1 MNLSSPRQDKKI
13 LNLILQSANYN
24 KKELYIVG
32 GYLRDMLLGRS
43 KPNPDIDFC
52 LKNNA
57 ISFGRVLAKQMKAG
71 FVVLDKDNGS
81 SRMVKKTKN
90 CIYTFDFTDFRGK
103 DLKDDLLKRDFTINS
118 FTLGLKDFLR
128 QKNNLSSLVSVPG
141 ALDDL
146 KNKVVRLI
154 SEYTIVDDPLRILR
168 AFSFSCVLG
177 FRIEKKTL
185 KLIKANKEKITGVSW
200 ERIRDELFKILDTP
214 CAYDCLVELEK
225 LGILGV
231 LFPELSPM
239 RGLKQGPYHHLDIFK
254 HSLETLRQLELI
266 IKSFSRNKD
275 ITDYLDEVI
284 SGTRSRR
291 ALLKLGALLHD
302 IGKPVSLRRFKKR
315 IMFHGHELTG
325 SRIANAIALKLKLS
339 NDEIAILR
347 KMVFLHLRPGYLAD
361 NRVVSDR
368 AKFRYFRDAGKEGI
382 SVIILSMAD
391 QRSTRGPLTTDES
404 RVQHERICSSLIKER
419 LKQLKEKPLVPMLN
433 GNDVMRALKIEPGPQ
448 VGRIL
453 LHLQELQAI
462 GRIHN
467 RQDAL
472 KAARKL
478 L

>member
-1 MNLSSPRQDKKI
+1 MNPSFPHQDKKI
-13 LNLILQSANYN
+13 LNSVLKSADSN
-24 KKELYIVG
+24 KKELYVVG

-57 ISFGRVLAKQMKAG
+57 ISFSRNLAKNMKAG
-71 FVVLDKDNGS
+71 FVVLDKENGS
-81 SRMVKKTKN
+81 GRVVKKTKDRV
-90 CIYTFDFTDFRGK
+90 YTFDFTDFRGK
-103 DLKDDLLKRDFTINS
+103 TLKDDLLKRDFTINS
-118 FTLGLKDFLR
+118 FALSLKDALR
-128 QKNNLSSLVSVPG
+128 QRSPLSCLISVPE
-141 ALDDL
+141 ARDDL

-154 SEYTIVDDPLRILR
+154 ADDTIDDDPLRILR

-177 FRIEKKTL
+177 FRIERRTL
-185 KLIKANKEKITGVSW
+185 KLIQEKREQITGVSW
-200 ERIRDELFKILDTP
+200 ERIRDELFKMLDTP
-214 CAYDCLVELEK
+214 RAYDCLVELDK

-254 HSLETLRQLELI
+254 HSLETVRQLELI
-266 IKSFSRNKD
+266 IKSFAKNKD

-302 IGKPVSLRRFKKR
+302 IGKPVSLRRLKKR
-315 IMFHGHELTG
+315 IIFHGHELTG

-339 NDEIAILR
+339 NDEVAMLR

-361 NRVVSDR
+361 NRVVSHR

-382 SVIILSMAD
+382 SVILLSMAD

-404 RVQHERICSSLIKER
+404 RMQHERICSSLIRER
-419 LKQLKEKPLVPMLN
+419 IKQLKEKPLVPILN
-433 GNDVMRALKIEPGPQ
+433 GNDVMHALNIEPGPQ
-448 VGRIL
+448 VGRII

-462 GRIHN
+462 GRIHD
-467 RQDAL
+467 RKDAL

>member
-1 MNLSSPRQDKKI
+1 MNSSFPHQDKKI
-13 LNLILQSANYN
+13 LNSVLKSADSN
-24 KKELYIVG
+24 KKELYVVG

-57 ISFGRVLAKQMKAG
+57 ISFSRNLARNMKAG
-71 FVVLDKDNGS
+71 FVVLDKENGS
-81 SRMVKKTKN
+81 GRVVKKTKDRV
-90 CIYTFDFTDFRGK
+90 YTFDFTDFRGK
-103 DLKDDLLKRDFTINS
+103 TLKDDLLKRDFTINS
-118 FTLGLKDFLR
+118 FALSLKDALR
-128 QKNNLSSLVSVPG
+128 QRSPLSCLISVPE
-141 ALDDL
+141 ARDDL

-154 SEYTIVDDPLRILR
+154 ADDTIDDDPLRILR

-177 FRIEKKTL
+177 FRIERRTL
-185 KLIKANKEKITGVSW
+185 KLIQEKREQITGVSW
-200 ERIRDELFKILDTP
+200 ERIRDELFKMLDTP
-214 CAYDCLVELEK
+214 RAYDCLVELDK

-254 HSLETLRQLELI
+254 HSLETVRQLELI
-266 IKSFSRNKD
+266 IKSFAKNKD

-302 IGKPVSLRRFKKR
+302 IGKPVSLRRLKKR
-315 IMFHGHELTG
+315 IIFHGHELTG

-339 NDEIAILR
+339 NDEVAMLR

-361 NRVVSDR
+361 NRVVSER

-382 SVIILSMAD
+382 SVILLSMAD

-404 RVQHERICSSLIKER
+404 RMQHERICSSLIKGR
-419 LKQLKEKPLVPMLN
+419 IKQSKEKPLVPILN
-433 GNDVMRALKIEPGPQ
+433 GNDVMRALNIEPGPQ

-462 GRIHN
+462 GRIRN